1 MENWQ
6 ICLICG
12 AIGLLIVVLF
22 SLSTGIGNGNL
33 TPTLKFDN
41 AGCSKNTVELPARN
55 PRNSADKSSYK
66 VSNLKPVGSCP
77 VGYTFF
83 TDLEGNALCCAT
95 AKINMYERS
104 CSARGKEGVCSF
116 VPGIVDTRE
125 DKYSSK
131 TYPLCSA
138 IAEEHQ
144 LKAAGSYC
152 PVTYKYHVTTGGG
165 YTIASA
171 IDLAGG
177 QSNYQKL
184 WTEIVNK
191 NPTGTLDSANVSLCA
206 KLKGTV
212 ANGGGGGTPLTC
224 RVNKPS
230 YKCCTAYT
238 NPGSTDCNSGS
249 KFCEALVQGQ
259 NVFNAPGSCEN
270 LVLLESLEC
279 PDNTSLIPD
288 FKMTKVPG
296 SVVPICIGAKA
307 NCLPRKVLEEGRKNG
322 LFNDINIDTNI
333 INCEVHD
340 KYYNV
345 RSLSNTQVEL
355 KVSKDL

>member
-6 ICLICG
+6 VCLICG

-22 SLSTGIGNGNL
+22 SLSTGMGNGNL
-33 TPTLKFDN
+33 TPTVNFNKDS
-41 AGCSKNTVELPARN
+41 CDKKVELPARN
-55 PRNSADKSSYK
+55 PRKSTDKSSYIL
-66 VSNLKPVGSCP
+66 SNLKPAGSCP

-95 AKINMYERS
+95 TKINMYERS

-152 PVTYKYHVTTGGG
+152 PAKHKYHVTTGGG
-165 YTIASA
+165 YTIAS
-171 IDLAGG
+171 INDLAGG
-177 QSNYQKL
+177 PENVQKL
-184 WTEIVNK
+184 WSSFTGVTNLAAEANK
-191 NPTGTLDSANVSLCA
+191 LMCS
-206 KLKGTV
+206 KFKGTV
-212 ANGGGGGTPLTC
+212 EKEGGGGIPLTC
-224 RVNKPS
+224 RINKPS
-230 YKCCTAYT
+230 YKCCSSYT

-259 NVFNAPGSCEN
+259 NVFNSPASCEN
-270 LVLLESLEC
+270 LVILESLEC

-296 SVVPICIGAKA
+296 SVMPICIGAKG
-307 NCLPRKVLEEGRKNG
+307 NCLPRKVLEEGRKSG
-322 LFNDINIDTNI
+322 LFKDINIDTNI
-333 INCEVHD
+333 INCEVYD
-340 KYYNV
+340 KYHNV
-345 RSLSNTQVEL
+345 RSLSNNQVEL
-355 KVSKDL
+355 KVSKDV